1 LSVAIAQAD
10 PAVGDPSRRRRR
22 GRKPS
27 PAALAPIAQELRAR
41 RELLG
46 WSLREAA
53 KRASVSPAALCEIE
67 HGRRAPSVGTYAKLR
82 DALGLDTVPVAAAVP
97 ARRGRRL
104 EGDHL
109 AALAACLV
117 VQRGGPLAD
126 FAAALDISVAAVR
139 EGVLGV
145 ADRLAAIGLEAV
157 VDDVEV
163 RLAPIPAAAAAVGR
177 LTDLS
182 KIPEVTEEQLEIIC
196 LVAHLGVATR
206 AQLETQLGH
215 DCEPI
220 IRRLLGRGLVEKVD
234 TRKGAIK
241 GYRVT
246 AKAIAATGYDNL
258 ASLQGFLAASVIG

>member
-1 LSVAIAQAD
+1 VRGVSCSGGRSA
-10 PAVGDPSRRRRR
+10 RRRSERVCRPRR
-22 GRKPS
+22 C
-27 PAALAPIAQELRAR
+27 AR
-41 RELLG
+41 
-46 WSLREAA
+46 SN
-53 KRASVSPAALCEIE
+53 
-67 HGRRAPSVGTYAKLR
+67 T
-82 DALGLDTVPVAAAVP
+82 AAAP
-97 ARRGRRL
+97 HRWAPTRSSATRRL

-117 VQRGGPLAD
+117 VQRGGLLAD
-126 FAAALDISVAAVR
+126 FAAALEISMAAVR

-163 RLAPIPAAAAAVGR
+163 RLAPLPAAAAAVGR

-182 KIPEVTEEQLEIIC
+182 KIPQVTEEQLEIIC

-246 AKAIAATGYDNL
+246 AKAIAATGHDNL
-258 ASLQGFLAASVIG
+258 ASLQGFLAASVVG